1 MPIRIGNKLCG
12 HPECGKYQPCPD
24 HGSKPFATSTRR
36 QHTQSGWQQSRDK
49 KYVLYRDD
57 TICHVCKRPG
67 ATIVDHIIPVNEG
80 GADTVDNKAPIHA
93 EPCHRVK
100 SAAEAERGRARR
112 G

>member
-1 MPIRIGNKLCG
+1 
-12 HPECGKYQPCPD
+12 
-24 HGSKPFATSTRR
+24 
-36 QHTQSGWQQSRDK
+36 
-49 KYVLYRDD
+49 VLYRDD